1 MQKLWDHC
9 RDTPLPEG
17 KEEEADDAGF
27 FCLQEGDMVF
37 ARDMFG
43 SGRMEDDVI
52 QYWWSPKDQLPLE
65 ERSAF
70 TDARAL
76 GLGSRELRTA
86 SKPEL
91 VDGSWTGGVA
101 WERDTQAKP
110 ISGSARCYTLRQSYE
125 SQKNLSAPVPG
136 AKIFEEC
143 VNEHQKMC
151 KTIIQASSHLAM
163 SAFKHAPPYLKQ
175 ALKCQAD
182 VTNLPPLGHSGN
194 YAFPMQQINI
204 SATKPSNTLAI
215 AHFKGDLG
223 KFAGKHIDHQDAPEG
238 VTCMHSHSDLDEDD
252 HPGLFYLPEIGAYM
266 VMRGMISVCFS
277 GLRFHGGTP
286 PTSPSDRE
294 PSPYSYRIVVVN
306 YPPSA
311 LINADGLVGFT
322 SMPNGS
328 LLSLRPEMRDLIYNN
343 PSAFTFSNHGNWGT
357 DGLALTEHCA
367 MFNWYARAMAQFSAY
382 LLRGLP
388 SSLAADFYK
397 A

>member
-17 KEEEADDAGF
+17 KEEEADDA
-27 FCLQEGDMVF
+27 EGDMVF

-277 GLRFHGGTP
+277 GLRFHGGIP